1 VTPDRDGDG
10 SGDGRSGDGRST
22 DGLSGTRIARLLAS
36 ELLARE
42 DGPLAR
48 LDLVDVRDAEA
59 LDPDAFGA
67 FAYGVV
73 AREGPATDAT
83 ASAREDGDD
92 ERDTRRIADVHVHDD
107 RARVEFR
114 VGLDAV
120 PAAAAEADLRVRPK
134 AVDPPRALVFV
145 EDGGAVKRVLPVV
158 RAALRASDDEARSDG
173 PAANGDA
180 SGD

>member
-1 VTPDRDGDG
+1 MTPDRDGDG
-10 SGDGRSGDGRST
+10 ESNEDRST

-73 AREGPATDAT
+73 AREGPVTDADT
-83 ASAREDGDD
+83 NAGEGGDD
-92 ERDTRRIADVHVHDD
+92 DRDARRIADVHVHDD

-158 RAALRASDDEARSDG
+158 RAVLRASDDEAASPEPSVDD
-173 PAANGDA
+173 DA